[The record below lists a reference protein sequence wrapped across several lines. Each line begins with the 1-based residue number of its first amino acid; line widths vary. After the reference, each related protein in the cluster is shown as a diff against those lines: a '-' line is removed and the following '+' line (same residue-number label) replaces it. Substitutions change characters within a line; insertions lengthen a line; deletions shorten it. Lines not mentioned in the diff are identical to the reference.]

1 MQRWSATRGQHC
13 NGEFFRIAYST
24 AKISYVCT
32 VCRCCTA
39 KSSAL
44 LDSSCRDSHRNVSLV
59 PRPHPFLK
67 GNRAGVTTFCGSLR
81 LGTPGPHR
89 HGRMGFPGPRSTVRM
104 GTLTP
109 IFTVKWG
116 SWDPYCIGR
125 LGIPL

>member
-1 MQRWSATRGQHC
+1 MGGGGFVETCC
-13 NGEFFRIAYST
+13 NNAFLSTSVALETKTHDFRIVFRLYT
-24 AKISYVCT
+24 ANEVQKPKCLNEAPSELT
-32 VCRCCTA
+32 LASCCEKET
-39 KSSAL
+39 
-44 LDSSCRDSHRNVSLV
+44 
-59 PRPHPFLK
+59 
-67 GNRAGVTTFCGSLR
+67 GVTTFWGSLR